1 MTENSNRLRH
11 VLNMYYILNH
21 SSSNPSVVYILIV
34 THPQNIFSF
43 LCSNILRPRFAL
55 NNLDI
60 SYEDY
65 RGRNHIFY
73 FFFSLARKQFLDS
86 IVSRVKHVLSH
97 RLYNLQNIALRRIFH
112 RIYNTI
118 THPRLPLYASSLS
131 FKNSRLRLSIKINPS
146 TDANKRANVH
156 RSYVQ
161 LLTPLLPLKSP
172 VSLFKN
178 CNLKLDIDRLWKS
191 TVP

>member
-55 NNLDI
+55 NFNDLDR

-73 FFFSLARKQFLDS
+73 SFFSLARKQFLDS

-97 RLYNLQNIALRRIFH
+97 RLYNLRHIVLRRIFH
-112 RIYNTI
+112 RIFNTM
-118 THPRLPLYASSLS
+118 THPS
-131 FKNSRLRLSIKINPS
+131 
-146 TDANKRANVH
+146 
-156 RSYVQ
+156 
-161 LLTPLLPLKSP
+161 TPLCQHLRFPSKIQS
-172 VSLFKN
+172 
-178 CNLKLDIDRLWKS
+178 
-191 TVP
+191 